1 MCFFCFETDITEKF
15 GLGLKLVSHICFL
28 TCRKVYQ
35 NSNIPSSI
43 IYICKKVSLN
53 AQLIPQEWHL
63 TLNHRPLL
71 VPQEQSPSNQTSLAM
86 MQEPQEVVEETVTIE
101 EDPGTP
107 TSRVSVVT
115 SEDGTTRR
123 TETKVLLLTTATF

>member
-1 MCFFCFETDITEKF
+1 
-15 GLGLKLVSHICFL
+15 
-28 TCRKVYQ
+28 
-35 NSNIPSSI
+35 
-43 IYICKKVSLN
+43 
-53 AQLIPQEWHL
+53 
-63 TLNHRPLL
+63 
-71 VPQEQSPSNQTSLAM
+71 M

-123 TETKVLLLTTATF
+123 TETKVFLLTTATFLKYLCLHIMLLLAMQMLICLRHLTVQLRLNLLYLYIYFFQHLYFMCITSRLLGKNRPQRAVLYLTKDFSSLI

>member
-1 MCFFCFETDITEKF
+1 
-15 GLGLKLVSHICFL
+15 
-28 TCRKVYQ
+28 
-35 NSNIPSSI
+35 
-43 IYICKKVSLN
+43 
-53 AQLIPQEWHL
+53 
-63 TLNHRPLL
+63 
-71 VPQEQSPSNQTSLAM
+71 M

-123 TETKVLLLTTATF
+123 TETKVFLLTTARFSKYLCLHIMLLLAMQMLIYAYIISLYNYIYNFYIYTFIFSTFIFYVHHLTFVKQKSPSKSCFIFNKRL